1 MAQRKDEMETFFIV
15 ITLFSLLVT
24 TEGFNLNKL
33 RRRSGYSRNYQQQSD
48 QNYIEEGIRKSK
60 LWYLRNNWLGD
71 EEFDLVGRGGDILM
85 VSEHIYMTYII
96 AFPSLSSPLS
106 VAA

>member
-1 MAQRKDEMETFFIV
+1 M
-15 ITLFSLLVT
+15 
-24 TEGFNLNKL
+24 NKL
-33 RRRSGYSRNYQQQSD
+33 GRRSGYSRDYQQQFD
-48 QNYIEEGIRKSK
+48 QNDTEEGIGESK

-71 EEFDLVGRGGDILM
+71 EEFDLVGREGDILM

-96 AFPSLSSPLS
+96 AFPLLSSPLS